1 MSGLSSVLDI
11 ARQAI
16 LANQTALQVTSNN
29 IANVNTPG
37 YSRQE
42 VRLEAARPLAVGG
55 NLLGAGVKVTEVRRL
70 YDQSLNAQLDAAL
83 GQKGRAETMQGL
95 LSRIEAL
102 VNESGAAGI
111 GQALTDFFN
120 AFQELAAAPGS
131 YGARTNVQQQGMR
144 LATQFRTSYETLTE
158 IQRAANGAVVA
169 AVTEINQLARQIGRL
184 NSDIVA
190 QEVNGQAAG
199 LRDEREAR
207 VRELAGLVN
216 ITTFEDGSG
225 NLNILIGN
233 SRPLVT
239 GGTVGNLSL
248 SVRAAGTL
256 LVQDVNLND
265 SNGLIG
271 RITSE
276 ITAGDMGGYLEV
288 RDSLIPSYK
297 AALNDLAAF
306 LIARVNGEHV
316 QGYGL
321 DGTTATTFFESLTPV
336 DGPVTDTST
345 LSVVAR
351 SASGNANP
359 AGASVVASRIS
370 SRSAVTGESYEVRF
384 GFVIASGVNDTLR
397 VVESGGSS
405 AADTITLSANL
416 NGQTGVALAAE
427 LQTRLNASATLNGT
441 YEVAYDAAAGTFTI
455 TETSGG
461 ITLTLDPAQGTADET
476 LGFTS
481 APGAAG
487 SITSNSARREEALYS
502 VAATSG
508 SSDALVGTPNQAYT
522 SGGVM
527 SFAGI
532 SAVIASRA
540 DAFTIVSGVNDQLV
554 VDAGAGPTTITLQAG
569 AYTGSELATHLQTQL
584 EAANGSDDTYGVTF
598 NTATKRFTITNNGG
612 SASPLTVSF
621 AAASSTAAPLLGFAG
636 ATAVALAP
644 GGSWTSELATSGPRA
659 GDAFAIEAVRDAAA
673 NLAMNDTLLTNALAI
688 AAAARPNAAGDNA
701 VALEIGALNTARP
714 MNDGTTTLHEAY
726 GALVGNIG
734 LTARGITQDLAFRQ
748 GIVEH
753 LEQRREEV
761 AGVSLEDEFMSLIKY
776 QRSFE
781 AAARL
786 LGTVDRLLEVLLSI

>member
-11 ARQAI
+11 ARQSI

-29 IANVNTPG
+29 IANAHTPG

-42 VRLEAARPLAVGG
+42 VQLEAARPLSVGG

-70 YDQSLNAQLDAAL
+70 YDQSLNAQLEAAL

-95 LSRIEAL
+95 LNRIEAL

-111 GQALTDFFN
+111 GQALSDFFN
-120 AFQELAAAPGS
+120 AFQELAAAPGN

-144 LATQFRTSYETLTE
+144 VAAQFRTSYETLTD
-158 IQRAANGAVVA
+158 IQRAANNAVAA
-169 AVTEINQLARQIGRL
+169 AVTEVNRLAQQIARL
-184 NSDIVA
+184 NGEIVT
-190 QEVNGQAAG
+190 QEVNGQAAS
-199 LRDEREAR
+199 LRDERDTR

-225 NLNILIGN
+225 NINILIGN

-239 GGTVGNLSL
+239 GGAAGSLSL
-248 SVRAAGTL
+248 SDRAAGTL

-265 SNGLIG
+265 SNGLVG
-271 RITSE
+271 LITSE
-276 ITAGDMGGYLEV
+276 ITGGDVGGYLEV

-297 AALNDLAAF
+297 ATLNDLAAS

-316 QGYGL
+316 LGYGL
-321 DGTTATTFFESLTPV
+321 DGTTGTTFFESLTPV
-336 DGPVTDTST
+336 DGIVADPST

-359 AGASVVASRIS
+359 AGAGVVASRIS

-405 AADTITLSANL
+405 AADTITLGANL
-416 NGQTGVALAAE
+416 NGRTGVALAAD
-427 LQTRLNASATLNGT
+427 LQTQLNASATLNGT
-441 YEVAYDAAAGTFTI
+441 YQVAYDAAAGTFTI
-455 TETSGG
+455 TETGGG
-461 ITLTLDPAQGTADET
+461 INLTLDPAQGTADET
-476 LGFTS
+476 FGFTS
-481 APGAAG
+481 APSAAA
-487 SITSNSARREEALYS
+487 SITSNSARREEALFS
-502 VAATSG
+502 VLSTSG
-508 SSDALVGTPNQAYT
+508 SADALVGTPNQTYT
-522 SGGVM
+522 SGGVI

-532 SAVIASRA
+532 STVIASRA
-540 DAFTIVSGVNDQLV
+540 DVFTIVSGVNDQLV
-554 VDAGAGPTTITLQAG
+554 VDAGAGATTITLQAG
-569 AYTGSELATHLQTQL
+569 VYTGSELATHLQTQL

-598 NTATKRFTITNNGG
+598 NAATQRFAITNNGG
-612 SASPLTVSF
+612 NTSSLTVSF
-621 AAASSTAAPLLGFAG
+621 QNASSTAAQVLGFAG
-636 ATAVALAP
+636 ATAAALAP
-644 GGSWTSELATSGPRA
+644 GSTWTSDLATSGPRA
-659 GDAFAIEAVRDAAA
+659 GDAFAIETVRDAAA
-673 NLAMNDTLLTNALAI
+673 HLAMNDTLLANALAI
-688 AAAARPNAAGDNA
+688 AAAGRPNAAGDNA
-701 VALEIGALNTARP
+701 VALEIGALTMARS
-714 MNDGTTTLHEAY
+714 MNDGASTLHEAY
-726 GALVGNIG
+726 GALVGGIG
-734 LTARGITQDLAFRQ
+734 AAARGITQDLTFRQ

-761 AGVSLEDEFMSLIKY
+761 AGVSLEDEFLSLIKY

-786 LGTVDRLLEVLLSI
+786 LSIVDRLLEVLVSI